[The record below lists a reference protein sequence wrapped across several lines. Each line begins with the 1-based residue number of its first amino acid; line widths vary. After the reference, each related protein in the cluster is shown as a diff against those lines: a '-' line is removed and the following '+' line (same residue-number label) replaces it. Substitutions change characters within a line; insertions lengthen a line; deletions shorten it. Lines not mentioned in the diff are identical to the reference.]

1 MKLFHRIYR
10 QVFGGM
16 TVLAFGILFLLCSA
30 MMRQSLSDTKKY
42 GIETFNHKV
51 SILREYVQH
60 EANEHVED
68 VVKEAVLIH
77 AFSDIFKEQ
86 GVLWKAGKEVRNT
99 SPYEFDQRLLNKLY
113 RESSQHEIWVST
125 PQSVG
130 GKNIILYYQ
139 DNISIGMNG
148 YSLAFYQDVT
158 DIAARRKKIL
168 AWGAGFCIFMLGIAG
183 VIIYR
188 QIRRL
193 LLPLYELKCA
203 ATRIAQGDYDNPVIF
218 SEKNEIGEL
227 TECFHQMAAQIKEH
241 IEAMTALNRQQKQ
254 LLGGLAH
261 EMRTPLAAV
270 LANADMMLT
279 LRLRPEEQNKALL
292 FLIDEAKRLTR
303 LSEKMLLL
311 SGLCEPDDSP
321 LELAEIQI
329 QTILDRVTALAAC
342 QIKEKKLHL
351 ETSCAPVDLKKRLD
365 TDMMIS
371 LLLNLTDNACKAS
384 ETGGRIL
391 IAASVGQIVVEGV
404 RKTLCVSGRTDGPVG
419 ARAGNHTAN

>member
-1 MKLFHRIYR
+1 
-10 QVFGGM
+10 
-16 TVLAFGILFLLCSA
+16 
-30 MMRQSLSDTKKY
+30 
-42 GIETFNHKV
+42 
-51 SILREYVQH
+51 
-60 EANEHVED
+60 
-68 VVKEAVLIH
+68 
-77 AFSDIFKEQ
+77 
-86 GVLWKAGKEVRNT
+86 
-99 SPYEFDQRLLNKLY
+99 
-113 RESSQHEIWVST
+113 
-125 PQSVG
+125 
-130 GKNIILYYQ
+130 
-139 DNISIGMNG
+139 
-148 YSLAFYQDVT
+148 
-158 DIAARRKKIL
+158 
-168 AWGAGFCIFMLGIAG
+168 
-183 VIIYR
+183 
-188 QIRRL
+188 
-193 LLPLYELKCA
+193 
-203 ATRIAQGDYDNPVIF
+203 
-218 SEKNEIGEL
+218 
-227 TECFHQMAAQIKEH
+227 
-241 IEAMTALNRQQKQ
+241 
-254 LLGGLAH
+254 
-261 EMRTPLAAV
+261 MRTPLAAV

-351 ETSCAPVDLKKRLD
+351 ETSCAPVD
-365 TDMMIS
+365 MMIS

>member
-1 MKLFHRIYR
+1 
-10 QVFGGM
+10 
-16 TVLAFGILFLLCSA
+16 
-30 MMRQSLSDTKKY
+30 
-42 GIETFNHKV
+42 
-51 SILREYVQH
+51 
-60 EANEHVED
+60 
-68 VVKEAVLIH
+68 
-77 AFSDIFKEQ
+77 
-86 GVLWKAGKEVRNT
+86 
-99 SPYEFDQRLLNKLY
+99 
-113 RESSQHEIWVST
+113 
-125 PQSVG
+125 
-130 GKNIILYYQ
+130 
-139 DNISIGMNG
+139 
-148 YSLAFYQDVT
+148 
-158 DIAARRKKIL
+158 
-168 AWGAGFCIFMLGIAG
+168 
-183 VIIYR
+183 
-188 QIRRL
+188 
-193 LLPLYELKCA
+193 
-203 ATRIAQGDYDNPVIF
+203 
-218 SEKNEIGEL
+218 
-227 TECFHQMAAQIKEH
+227 
-241 IEAMTALNRQQKQ
+241 
-254 LLGGLAH
+254 
-261 EMRTPLAAV
+261 MRTPLAAV

-311 SGLCEPDDSP
+311 SGLCEPCDSP